1 MSLKERLFERY
12 IRKHPQKQSGFP
24 DWEKVR
30 NICILAETAPDDRE
44 ALTLADCCRLLENAG
59 KTVQLITYADGSE
72 RTGQGLVFCRKD
84 FSLFGHPHK
93 DVTDQ
98 LGEPPDLLID
108 LTKHPLLP
116 IRYLAFC
123 TNARFK
129 AGRKLSP
136 KDEDGI
142 HNMLIQTDNTDTE
155 FVFRQIIHYIET
167 IRSND

>member
-24 DWEKVR
+24 NWEKVR
-30 NICILAETAPDDRE
+30 NICILAEAATDDQE
-44 ALTLADCCRLLENAG
+44 ALALADCSGQLENTG
-59 KTVQLITYADGSE
+59 KTVQLVTYADSPE
-72 RTGQGLVFCRKD
+72 RVGQGLVFCRKD
-84 FSLFGHPHK
+84 FSLFGRPHK

-98 LGEPPDLLID
+98 LAEPTDLLID
-108 LTKHPLLP
+108 LTKRPLLP
-116 IRYLAFC
+116 MRYLAFC
-123 TNARFK
+123 TNAKFK
-129 AGRKLSP
+129 AGRKLSE

>member
-12 IRKHPQKQSGFP
+12 IRKHPHKQSGFP

-30 NICILAETAPDDRE
+30 NIYMLAEAAPDDRE

-59 KTVQLITYADGSE
+59 KTVQLITYADGKE

-84 FSLFGHPHK
+84 FSLFGRPHK

-98 LGEPPDLLID
+98 LAEPADLLID
-108 LTKHPLLP
+108 LTQHPLLP
-116 IRYLAFC
+116 MRYLAFC

-142 HNMLIQTDNTDTE
+142 HNMLLQTHDDGTE
-155 FVFRQIIHYIET
+155 FVFRQIVHYIET

>member
-1 MSLKERLFERY
+1 MSLKERLFEHY
-12 IRKHPQKQSGFP
+12 IRKHPQQQGGFP

-30 NICILAETAPDDRE
+30 NICLLAEAAPDDQE
-44 ALTLADCCRLLENAG
+44 ALALADCCRQLENTG

-72 RTGQGLVFCRKD
+72 RVGQGLVFCRKD
-84 FSLFGHPHK
+84 FSLFGRPHK

-98 LGEPPDLLID
+98 LAEPTDLLID

-116 IRYLAFC
+116 MRYLAFC

-142 HNMLIQTDNTDTE
+142 HNMLIQTNDDGTE
-155 FVFRQIIHYIET
+155 FVFRQIVHYIAT